1 MMLVSILEN
10 WPDEQLTIADGFDEA
25 VIGIDVVGER
35 IIYSVQKVIDI
46 LMERDGMDEQD
57 AIDWCML
64 SYVCGLHGVCSPTY
78 EYNMQSTYVG
88 EHTPIWCEDRLI

>member
-1 MMLVSILEN
+1 MLTSILEN
-10 WPDEQLTIADGFDEA
+10 WSEEQFTIADGFDEA
-25 VIGIDVVGER
+25 VIGVDVVGER

-46 LMERDGMDEQD
+46 LIERDGMDEQD
-57 AIDWCML
+57 AIDW
-64 SYVCGLHGVCSPTY
+64 Y

>member
-1 MMLVSILEN
+1 MMLTSILEN

-57 AIDWCML
+57 AIDW
-64 SYVCGLHGVCSPTY
+64 Y
-78 EYNMQSTYVG
+78 EYNMQSAYVG
-88 EHTPIWCEDRLI
+88 EHTPIWCEDRII

>member
-57 AIDWCML
+57 AIDW
-64 SYVCGLHGVCSPTY
+64 Y

-88 EHTPIWCEDRLI
+88 EHTPIWCEDRII

>member
-1 MMLVSILEN
+1 MMLTSILEN

-57 AIDWCML
+57 AIDW
-64 SYVCGLHGVCSPTY
+64 Y

>member
-1 MMLVSILEN
+1 MMLTSILEN

-57 AIDWCML
+57 AIDW
-64 SYVCGLHGVCSPTY
+64 Y

-88 EHTPIWCEDRLI
+88 EHTPIWCEDRII

>member
-10 WPDEQLTIADGFDEA
+10 WPDEQFTIADGFEEA
-25 VIGIDVVGER
+25 VIGVDVVGER

-57 AIDWCML
+57 AIDW
-64 SYVCGLHGVCSPTY
+64 Y

>member
-1 MMLVSILEN
+1 MLVSILEN
-10 WPDEQLTIADGFDEA
+10 WPDEQLVIADGFDEA

-46 LMERDGMDEQD
+46 LIERDGMDEQE
-57 AIDWCML
+57 AIDW
-64 SYVCGLHGVCSPTY
+64 Y

-88 EHTPIWCEDRLI
+88 EHTPIWCEDRFI

>member
-1 MMLVSILEN
+1 MLVSILEN
-10 WPDEQLTIADGFDEA
+10 WPDEQLVIADGFDEA

-46 LMERDGMDEQD
+46 LMERDGMDEQE
-57 AIDWCML
+57 AIDW
-64 SYVCGLHGVCSPTY
+64 Y

>member
-1 MMLVSILEN
+1 MLVSILEN
-10 WPDEQLTIADGFDEA
+10 WPDEQLVIADGFDEA

-46 LMERDGMDEQD
+46 LIERDGMDEQE
-57 AIDWCML
+57 AIDW
-64 SYVCGLHGVCSPTY
+64 Y

-88 EHTPIWCEDRLI
+88 EHTPIWCEDRFT

>member
-1 MMLVSILEN
+1 MMLTSILEN
-10 WPDEQLTIADGFDEA
+10 WPDEQLAIADGFDEA

-35 IIYSVQKVIDI
+35 VIYSVQKVIDI

-57 AIDWCML
+57 AIDW
-64 SYVCGLHGVCSPTY
+64 Y

-88 EHTPIWCEDRLI
+88 EHTPIWCEDRFI

>member
-10 WPDEQLTIADGFDEA
+10 WPDEQFTIADGFDEA
-25 VIGIDVVGER
+25 VIGVDVVGER

-57 AIDWCML
+57 AIDW
-64 SYVCGLHGVCSPTY
+64 Y

>member
-1 MMLVSILEN
+1 MLTSILEN
-10 WPDEQLTIADGFDEA
+10 WSEEQFTIADGFDEA
-25 VIGIDVVGER
+25 VIGVDVVGER

-57 AIDWCML
+57 AIDW
-64 SYVCGLHGVCSPTY
+64 Y

>member
-10 WPDEQLTIADGFDEA
+10 WPDEQFTIADGFDEA
-25 VIGIDVVGER
+25 VIGVDVVGER

-46 LMERDGMDEQD
+46 LMERDDMDEQD
-57 AIDWCML
+57 AIDW
-64 SYVCGLHGVCSPTY
+64 Y

-88 EHTPIWCEDRLI
+88 EHTPIWCEDRII

>member
-1 MMLVSILEN
+1 MLVSILEN
-10 WPDEQLTIADGFDEA
+10 WPEEQLTIADGFDEA

-35 IIYSVQKVIDI
+35 IIYSVQGVIDI

-57 AIDWCML
+57 AIDW
-64 SYVCGLHGVCSPTY
+64 Y

>member
-1 MMLVSILEN
+1 MLVSILEN
-10 WPDEQLTIADGFDEA
+10 WPDEQFTIADGFDEA
-25 VIGIDVVGER
+25 VIGVDIVGER

-57 AIDWCML
+57 AIDW
-64 SYVCGLHGVCSPTY
+64 Y

>member
-1 MMLVSILEN
+1 MMLTSILEN
-10 WPDEQLTIADGFDEA
+10 WPEEPLTIADGFDEA
-25 VIGIDVVGER
+25 VIGIDVNSER

-57 AIDWCML
+57 AIDW
-64 SYVCGLHGVCSPTY
+64 Y

-88 EHTPIWCEDRLI
+88 EHTPIWCEDRII

>member
-1 MMLVSILEN
+1 MLVSILEN
-10 WPDEQLTIADGFDEA
+10 WPDEQFTIADGFDEA
-25 VIGIDVVGER
+25 VIGVDVVGER

-57 AIDWCML
+57 AIDW
-64 SYVCGLHGVCSPTY
+64 Y

>member
-57 AIDWCML
+57 AIDW
-64 SYVCGLHGVCSPTY
+64 Y

>member
-1 MMLVSILEN
+1 MLVSILEN
-10 WPDEQLTIADGFDEA
+10 WSEEQLTIADGFDEA

-35 IIYSVQKVIDI
+35 IIYSVRRVIDI
-46 LMERDGMDEQD
+46 LIDRDGMSEQE
-57 AIDWCML
+57 AIDW
-64 SYVCGLHGVCSPTY
+64 Y

>member
-1 MMLVSILEN
+1 MLVSILEN
-10 WPDEQLTIADGFDEA
+10 WPDEQLVIADGFDEA

-46 LMERDGMDEQD
+46 LMERDGMDEQE
-57 AIDWCML
+57 AIDW
-64 SYVCGLHGVCSPTY
+64 Y

-88 EHTPIWCEDRLI
+88 EHTPIWCEDRFI

>member
-1 MMLVSILEN
+1 MLVSILEN
-10 WPDEQLTIADGFDEA
+10 WPDEQLVIADDFDEA

-46 LMERDGMDEQD
+46 LMERDGMDEQE
-57 AIDWCML
+57 AIDW
-64 SYVCGLHGVCSPTY
+64 Y

-88 EHTPIWCEDRLI
+88 EHTPIWCEDRFI

>member
-1 MMLVSILEN
+1 MLVSILEN
-10 WPDEQLTIADGFDEA
+10 WSEEQLTIADGFDEA

-35 IIYSVQKVIDI
+35 IIYSVQRVIDI
-46 LMERDGMDEQD
+46 LIDRDGMSEQE
-57 AIDWCML
+57 AIDW
-64 SYVCGLHGVCSPTY
+64 Y

>member
-1 MMLVSILEN
+1 MLVSILEN
-10 WPDEQLTIADGFDEA
+10 WPDEQLVIADGFDEA

-46 LMERDGMDEQD
+46 LMERDGMDEQG
-57 AIDWCML
+57 AIDW
-64 SYVCGLHGVCSPTY
+64 Y

-88 EHTPIWCEDRLI
+88 EHTPIWCEDRFI

>member
-10 WPDEQLTIADGFDEA
+10 WPDEQFTIADGFDEA
-25 VIGIDVVGER
+25 VIGVDVVGER

-57 AIDWCML
+57 AIDW
-64 SYVCGLHGVCSPTY
+64 Y

-88 EHTPIWCEDRLI
+88 EHTPIWCEDRII